1 MRKVSKLLLS
11 GFLGLALASTA
22 NAKSERSFGQIYTQ
36 CGIGGLL
43 TSPLPSPVKE
53 PLAVISN
60 IVWDLGTTA
69 ITSNISSDATCAGQP
84 EKVAAFISNSYEN
97 LEKELAQGEGQYL
110 DTLVSMTKP
119 ENMTKEAYVAEV
131 RSEFSKVVAKNGTD
145 FEKREDLYNIVM

>member
-1 MRKVSKLLLS
+1 MSRLLK
-11 GFLGLALASTA
+11 LALVGSLALGISASA
-22 NAKSERSFGQIYTQ
+22 SDRSFGQIYTQ

-43 TSPLPSPVKE
+43 SSPFPSPVKE

-69 ITSNISSDATCAGQP
+69 ITSNISSDGTCAGKP
-84 EKVAAFISNSYEN
+84 EKVVAFISNSYDN

-119 ENMTKEAYVAEV
+119 ADQTKEAFVASV
-131 RSEFSKVVAKNGTD
+131 RADFAKVVASNSSD
-145 FEKREDLYNIVM
+145 FQKREALYNIVM

>member
-1 MRKVSKLLLS
+1 MNKLARLTLV
-11 GFLGLALASTA
+11 GALALGISASA
-22 NAKSERSFGQIYTQ
+22 ADRSFGQIYTQ

-69 ITSNISSDATCAGQP
+69 ITSNISSDGTCAGKP
-84 EKVAAFISNSYEN
+84 ERVAAFISNSYDN
-97 LEKELAQGEGQYL
+97 LEKELAQGEGEYL

-119 ENMTKEAYVAEV
+119 ADQTKEAFVASI
-131 RSEFSKVVAKNGTD
+131 RTDFAKVVASNSTD
-145 FEKREDLYNIVM
+145 FQKREALYNIVM

>member
-1 MRKVSKLLLS
+1 MKLKKLALF
-11 GFLGLALASTA
+11 GLLGLSLAVSA
-22 NAKSERSFGQIYTQ
+22 QASSERSFGQIYTQ

-43 TSPLPSPVKE
+43 TSPVPSPVKE

-69 ITSNISSDATCAGQP
+69 ITSNISSDGTCAGKP

-119 ENMTKEAYVAEV
+119 ADTTKEAFVASI
-131 RSEFSKVVAKNGTD
+131 RSEFSQVVASNASD
-145 FEKREDLYNIVM
+145 FQKREALYNIVM